1 VTGSNVLRL
10 LGESVANND
19 PSKPGRGGFVKA
31 ESQRGILIESVKGGH
46 GFSLAR
52 SRIFQ
57 EIRVSDFAWD
67 FKRKR
72 RAVGGSPF

>member
-1 VTGSNVLRL
+1 
-10 LGESVANND
+10 
-19 PSKPGRGGFVKA
+19 VKA
-31 ESQRGILIESVKGGH
+31 ESQQSILIESVKGGSRI
-46 GFSLAR
+46 FPAR

-57 EIRVSDFAWD
+57 EIQVSGFAWD

>member
-1 VTGSNVLRL
+1 
-10 LGESVANND
+10 
-19 PSKPGRGGFVKA
+19 VKA
-31 ESQRGILIESVKGGH
+31 ESQQSILIEFAKAGH
-46 GFSLAR
+46 GFCLAR